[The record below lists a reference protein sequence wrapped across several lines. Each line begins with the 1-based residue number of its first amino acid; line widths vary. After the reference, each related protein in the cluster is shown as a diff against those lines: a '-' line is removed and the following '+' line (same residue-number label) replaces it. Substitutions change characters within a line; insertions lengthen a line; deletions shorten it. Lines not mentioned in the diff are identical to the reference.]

1 MALSEE
7 GKVRLMVVPIVAMLA
22 VTMVVAGWQ
31 HEEQVEIEVEEGY
44 NEMEVEYLDYGSN
57 IPADPDGVVAN
68 ATAVTEIVDY
78 NGELELYAEVD
89 TQAAAGE
96 MHYVYV
102 YLTADGV
109 FDEKLSPEDFKFTA
123 RRLPRNNS
131 EISYHGFMGTY
142 AEIEGGTMLPWSEQD
157 SGARFEETASV
168 EFDVEEN
175 NFSAQSRLSWDI
187 PFGNEENYTLEIQA
201 VTEGLSQEVTATIQL
216 DIVVPKGGV
225 N

>member
-1 MALSEE
+1 MIVAGCLEE
-7 GKVRLMVVPIVAMLA
+7 G
-22 VTMVVAGWQ
+22 
-31 HEEQVEIEVEEGY
+31 EEQIEIEVDEGY

-68 ATAVTEIVDY
+68 ATTVTEIVDY

-96 MHYVYV
+96 MHYIYV
-102 YLTADGV
+102 YLIADGV
-109 FDEKLSPEDFKFTA
+109 FDEKLSLEDFKFTA
-123 RRLPRNNS
+123 SMLAASNTGVNHINFR
-131 EISYHGFMGTY
+131 GTDT
-142 AEIEGGTMLPWSEQD
+142 EIEGGTMLPWSEQD

-175 NFSAQSRLSWDI
+175 NFSAQSRLRWDI